1 MPARD
6 QDVIESARS
15 LEQLE
20 REEKRLWRLVL
31 LFLGLVAIGLA
42 AAAWQN
48 LEALQYRLKLIPLA
62 AVAVVGLFAY
72 YAHSKKREIAELR
85 GIVRGLRVGAA
96 TLASE
101 SRIENLTEVIA
112 ASQRGYRD
120 LIDSFDD
127 VIFSLELDGRVRAAN
142 TAFTRMVQLP
152 FAEVIGQPIDEFVDE
167 PCRADLQGKIPKF
180 VERRYWAGRTRV
192 RFRKTGVIRYFDA
205 VLHPIL
211 RDNQVIGVSVWG
223 HDVTGE
229 QARENRFTELF
240 ESLQEGVYFSTPEG
254 KVLDAN
260 QALVR
265 MLGFE
270 RKEDLL
276 AHNATHFYCDPADRE
291 KSAQELRTS
300 GVLRDR
306 EIRLRRTDGTEISCL
321 DTARAVWDVERRNV
335 RFQGTLV
342 DITLRREI
350 ESRLREEQEFR
361 RRLVDSFPD
370 LILAVDQEGR
380 FTFVSSR
387 LKEMLGYEPQWLV
400 GRNIAD
406 PESRACAPE
415 FEKLCRELLGGDH
428 AVASA
433 EYAAQH
439 KDGTWHTMRAA
450 ASPLFDEKGKVA
462 GVVASVRDVTPLKQ
476 LEQQLIQS
484 EKMAAMGQMIDG
496 FAHELNN
503 PLTAILGALDLLG
516 HDVKDE
522 GYRKKFHLLQQQAR
536 RAAEI
541 VQNLLF
547 FSRPPHAGSAKLNL
561 SDLVQRSLQLHEH
574 SLRMNRITVDFL
586 PEPTLPAVSGDPHQ
600 LMQVFLSLI
609 INAEQA
615 IREVRPQGT
624 LRVRI
629 QNNGP
634 RICALFQDDG
644 PGFSPEV
651 LPRIFDPFFTTK
663 RPGRGAG
670 LGLSLSM
677 AILKKCDGSISAEN
691 APGGGA
697 LVTVSLPAEA
707 QVKAA
712 AALN

>member
-1 MPARD
+1 MSTHGQDLSDPA
-6 QDVIESARS
+6 SS

-20 REEKRLWRLVL
+20 LEEKRLWRLVL
-31 LFLGLVAIGLA
+31 LFLGLVAVGLA
-42 AAAWQN
+42 AASWQN
-48 LEALQYRLKLIPLA
+48 LRSLPRLLWLLPLG
-62 AVAVVGLFAY
+62 AVVVVVLVAI
-72 YAHSKKREIAELR
+72 YAHIKKSEIAELR
-85 GIVRGLRVGAA
+85 GLVRGLHVGATA
-96 TLASE
+96 PASE
-101 SRIENLTEVIA
+101 AQIQKLSEAIA
-112 ASQRGYRD
+112 TSQRGYRD

-127 VIFSLELDGRVRAAN
+127 VIFSLAMDGTLRAVN
-142 TAFTRMVQLP
+142 MAFARLVERP
-152 FAEVIGQPIDEFVDE
+152 FPQIIGRPLEEFIEE
-167 PCRADLQGKIPKF
+167 PRRADMEKEIPRLIA
-180 VERRYWAGRTRV
+180 RRYWAGTVRV
-192 RFRKTGVIRYFDA
+192 RLRKSGVVRHLDA
-205 VLHPIL
+205 VVHAIL
-211 RDNQVIGVSVWG
+211 REGQVDGVSVLAR
-223 HDVTGE
+223 DITE
-229 QARENRFTELF
+229 QRERENRFTDLF
-240 ESLQEGVYFSTPEG
+240 ESLQEGIYFSTPEG
-254 KVLDAN
+254 RLLDAN

-265 MLGFE
+265 MLGFDRKEELLACNAVDLYCEPGE
-270 RKEDLL
+270 RKKSV
-276 AHNATHFYCDPADRE
+276 RE
-291 KSAQELRTS
+291 LEES
-300 GVLRDR
+300 GVLRER
-306 EIRLRRTDGTEISCL
+306 EIRLRRKDGSQIICL
-321 DTARAVWDVERRNV
+321 DTARAVWDTERRNV

-342 DITLRREI
+342 NITLRREI
-350 ESRLREEQEFR
+350 EGRLREEQEFR

-370 LILAVDQEGR
+370 LILAIDHEGR
-380 FTFVSSR
+380 FTFASSR
-387 LKEMLGYEPQWLV
+387 LKEMLGYDPQWLV

-406 PESRACAPE
+406 KASRACAPE
-415 FEKLCRELLGGDH
+415 FEKLCRELLGGKQ

-433 EYAAQH
+433 EYSAQH
-439 KDGTWHTMRAA
+439 KDGSWHTMRAA

-462 GVVASVRDVTPLKQ
+462 GVVASVSDVTPLKQ

-516 HDVKDE
+516 EEVTEEAH
-522 GYRKKFHLLQQQAR
+522 RKKFQLLQQQAR

-547 FSRPPHAGSAKLNL
+547 FSRPPHAGAARLNL
-561 SDLVQRSLQLHEH
+561 SDLIQRSLQLHEH

-586 PEPTLPAVSGDPHQ
+586 PQPSLPAVTGDPHQ

-629 QNNGP
+629 SDAGP
-634 RICALFQDDG
+634 RICAMFQDDG
-644 PGFSPEV
+644 PGFSPGV

-670 LGLSLSM
+670 LGLSISM
-677 AILKKCDGSISAEN
+677 AILKKYDGTITAEN

-697 LVTVSLPAEA
+697 LVTVSLPAEGEA
-707 QVKAA
+707 KAA